1 MGVLSLIL
9 LSAGV
14 FMHGFSGIEVDDEAR
29 TLIGQGREMRD
40 SKPRK
45 EDIVQE

>member
-1 MGVLSLIL
+1 MGSYFFSLS
-9 LSAGV
+9 SVGV
-14 FMHGFSGIEVDDEAR
+14 DAQPSLGIEVDDEVR
-29 TLIGQGREMRD
+29 TLIGQGKEIKD